1 MGICFPHA
9 RNGVESLK
17 ERLCT
22 DENKG
27 AMKAERE
34 RQLWIL
40 CSVDANAREELI
52 LAYRPMVYWLARKL
66 RAPYDTY
73 SDLTQ
78 EGMIAL
84 INAVDAF
91 DVTRNNRFST
101 YAYYKIRGR
110 MINFLQ
116 RVEAKA
122 PIAVGESVFEEE
134 DLRASLRCNAA
145 DKTEWTVDLEAAM
158 ASLSEREA
166 GVVHALVIEGRD
178 AKEVARDIRV
188 NVSHVYRIRRKAVAK
203 MKKWLGL
210 GETEATASA

>member
-1 MGICFPHA
+1 
-9 RNGVESLK
+9 
-17 ERLCT
+17 
-22 DENKG
+22 
-27 AMKAERE
+27 MKAERE
-34 RQLWIL
+34 NRLWL
-40 CSVDANAREELI
+40 RCGVDENAREELI

-66 RAPYDTY
+66 HVPYDTY
-73 SDLTQ
+73 PDLTQ

-91 DVTRNNRFST
+91 DVARNNRFST

-122 PIAVGESVFEEE
+122 PVAAGDAVFEEE
-134 DLRASLRCNAA
+134 DMKASLCCDAA

-158 ASLSEREA
+158 ASLSGREA
-166 GVVHALVIEGRD
+166 DVVRALVIEGRD

-188 NVSHVYRIRRKAVAK
+188 DVSHVYRIRRKAVAK
-203 MKKWLGL
+203 MRKWLGL
-210 GETEATASA
+210 GETEATAPV